1 MPKVLVTGAKGL
13 YQESGTGFELG
24 DVAIK
29 PAIETLAF
37 GRLSMTVAAQTSA
50 DEYDGLYFD
59 LSDSSGNDYRFWF
72 DVNNAS
78 TAPDS
83 GGRQLVE
90 MDIAS
95 GTVAHIDVAAIINT
109 KTEEKDFVCE
119 VHTAGEL
126 DIYCKTLGMM
136 NSAADTTGLGTT
148 VSAVTTARGSGG
160 DGTNGSNDPS
170 LSKKVTV
177 FEMSAQTSGATQLT
191 PVQVGTTF
199 TLADGSYAG
208 QEKIIIRNDAV
219 DVAWVMVVTSGCDE
233 DGGTVTVDGSD
244 NAYTFPANTSS
255 ALGSVL
261 HLIWDGNKWVRTSG
275 VGGHA
280 GGGVTGLNA

>member
-1 MPKVLVTGAKGL
+1 
-13 YQESGTGFELG
+13 
-24 DVAIK
+24 
-29 PAIETLAF
+29 
-37 GRLSMTVAAQTSA
+37 
-50 DEYDGLYFD
+50 
-59 LSDSSGNDYRFWF
+59 
-72 DVNNAS
+72 
-78 TAPDS
+78 
-83 GGRQLVE
+83 
-90 MDIAS
+90 
-95 GTVAHIDVAAIINT
+95 T